1 MSCCTNIKNLGCKNF
16 CSTIETGVNA
26 PATDTYVIEDSYT
39 GDFFEVDITSGAE
52 IEFTNRFNEDR
63 VTVFKIK
70 RESTGA
76 YILDGLNDCYQVAVK
91 AGISLDN
98 IAQGTDTPSGG
109 DGAILAADNFTTNG
123 SGVSPALVDEASGDS
138 FVSLGVTIVDVWI
151 NQTGEQGV
159 KIPTAD
165 YTYNSITGVI
175 TGLDNS
181 KNYTAYGR

>member
-16 CSTIETGVNA
+16 CSTIETGVSA

-63 VTVFKIK
+63 ITVFKIK

-91 AGISLDN
+91 AGISLDS
-98 IAQGTDTPSGG
+98 IAQGTPEDNCG
-109 DGAILAADNFTTNG
+109 DAHMKTFTTDG
-123 SGVSPALVDEASGDS
+123 GGAYTDADFIG
-138 FVSLGVTIVDVWI
+138 
-151 NQTGEQGV
+151 
-159 KIPTAD
+159 KTAGTD
-165 YTYNSITGVI
+165 LHIYTYVVGGANTLLG
-175 TGLDNS
+175 TGLYTFNS
-181 KNYTAYGR
+181 GTGTLTNLIPSTKYLAFYE